1 MSVKWLA
8 MFVAVGAAG
17 CGGRQQH
24 IIQGYG
30 ASYDGAF
37 AAQAPPRKGGPARA
51 ATGLDSQE
59 AAIIAGTY
67 RRSLAP
73 KDYKAKEEG
82 MLIVTPPQ
90 YEAPQKLA
98 PSVPQER

>member
-1 MSVKWLA
+1 MSVKWLV
-8 MFVAVGAAG
+8 MFAAVGASG

-30 ASYDGAF
+30 DSCDAAF

-51 ATGLDSQE
+51 AKGLDSQE
-59 AAIIAGTY
+59 AAIIADTY
-67 RRSLAP
+67 RTRLAP
-73 KDYKAKEEG
+73 KDYKAKEEP
-82 MLIVTPPQ
+82 MLLLTPPPPGS
-90 YEAPQKLA
+90 PQKLA